1 MANVIKYNTGSVP
14 ANAIKSGNFDIGVN
28 FGGYG
33 STSATNYYNGK
44 TPNVSGY
51 TIYVANGISS
61 PILYAA
67 ANDAE
72 LIGLSNQLGGSGNT
86 TIGQALT
93 YFRSSST
100 MTCVNVDYPNI
111 VTSGLVL
118 NLDAGFTP
126 SYPRTGTSWF
136 DISGNANTGTLVN
149 GPTYSSDGGGSIS
162 FDGTDDYISLPINSS
177 FNTPSITFEV
187 WANLNSTAS
196 RHILMLNWQGN
207 SLEVNADRSVVM
219 FNYSSAGQVGAS
231 TSASIFNWGSW
242 THFVGVYDNSSQSL
256 KTYINGVLQATT
268 TSVPSTIY
276 SVGVHKIAG
285 TDYSL
290 GILGNVAAAR
300 HYNRALSATEILQNY
315 YAGLQRF
322 IPTAGLVL
330 YLDGNNTNTQVIT
343 PTVANDISGNN
354 NTGTLI
360 NGVTLARDGQ
370 RSFSFD
376 GTDDYLNVTHNT
388 SQNLT
393 SQGTISA
400 WINPA
405 VLTQGWYANIVGKN
419 TGGSV
424 NQQSY
429 TLSWRQ
435 VSGVLFGQICNGSG
449 TYNEVYG
456 SFPTVANVWYNIVF
470 TWNGSQ
476 LVMYNNGVAVGTTT
490 QTINNQILSTDITI
504 GGYTY
509 KGAGG
514 SDEYFNGKIGQVR
527 IYNIGLTATQVSTIY
542 NATKSRYGL

>member
-72 LIGLSNQLGGSGNT
+72 LIGLSNQLGGSGINT
-86 TIGQALT
+86 VGGALS
-93 YFRSSST
+93 YFNSSST
-100 MTCVNVDYPNI
+100 ITCVNVDYSNI
-111 VTSGLVL
+111 VTSGVVL

-126 SYPRTGTSWF
+126 SYPETGTVWT
-136 DISGNANTGTLVN
+136 DISGSGYTGTLVN
-149 GPTYSSDGGGSIS
+149 GPTYSSDGGGCIV
-162 FDGTDDYISLPINSS
+162 FDGTDDYVSLPINSS

-187 WANLNSTAS
+187 FAKLNSTPS
-196 RHILMLNWQGN
+196 RQILMLNWQGN

-290 GILGNVAAAR
+290 GIYGNVATAR
-300 HYNRALSATEILQNY
+300 HYNRALSAAEVLQNY
-315 YAGLQRF
+315 YAGFKRL
-322 IPTAGLVL
+322 IPTDGIVL
-330 YLDGNNTNTQVIT
+330 YLDGNNTDKQVMT
-343 PTVANDISGNN
+343 ASTANDISGNN
-354 NTGTLI
+354 YNGTLV
-360 NGVTLARDGQ
+360 NGVTIVRDGQ

-376 GTDDYLNVTHNT
+376 GTDDYINCGNVMPSGNYTKVFIFKVPNFSFSDNLVSGGADGSHYVYLAGTPYLRTGHFNGGEAVSNYVTIANTWNFAVVTFSTTSGFAIYQNGNTVVGSDPSTGAFTGGNKLNLGSYGGSFLLQGNIAVTIIYNR
-388 SQNLT
+388 
-393 SQGTISA
+393 
-400 WINPA
+400 
-405 VLTQGWYANIVGKN
+405 VLT
-419 TGGSV
+419 
-424 NQQSY
+424 
-429 TLSWRQ
+429 
-435 VSGVLFGQICNGSG
+435 
-449 TYNEVYG
+449 
-456 SFPTVANVWYNIVF
+456 
-470 TWNGSQ
+470 
-476 LVMYNNGVAVGTTT
+476 TTE
-490 QTINNQILSTDITI
+490 ILS
-504 GGYTY
+504 
-509 KGAGG
+509 
-514 SDEYFNGKIGQVR
+514 
-527 IYNIGLTATQVSTIY
+527 IY
-542 NATKSRYGL
+542 NAYKGRFGYV